1 MYKVFINETPLILIN
16 TEGVLPEWQSNPN
29 VLVTKYLGKKK
40 FLHNYIDL
48 LEKNSKYQKVV
59 IFYDDLPKMWHDF
72 MSLYRIIEAAGGVVF
87 NENQDVLVIYRL
99 KFWDLPKGK
108 IDKGETPEIAAVRE
122 IQEETG
128 LNQVDLGKHLINT
141 YHTYTHKDKRILKKT
156 YWYKM
161 GTSETKLT
169 PQYSEDIEK
178 AEWVNLKD
186 FLASQPKIY
195 QNILDVLECVASE

>member
-16 TEGVLPEWQSNPN
+16 TEGVLSEWQSNPN

-59 IFYDDLPKMWHDF
+59 IFYDDLPQLWHDF

-87 NENQDVLVIYRL
+87 NEIQDVLVIYRL

-128 LNQVDLGKHLINT
+128 LNQVALGKHLVNT

-161 GTSETKLT
+161 DTSETKLT

-195 QNILDVLECVASE
+195 QNILDVLECVAPE